1 METQPSEVNN
11 DSGRNYYNSKGR
23 EKGDKD
29 KSEKFKIE
37 KLPPIKYSNEENRSS
52 TYRREEF

>member
-1 METQPSEVNN
+1 VNN

-29 KSEKFKIE
+29 KSEKIKIE
-37 KLPPIKYSNEENRSS
+37 KLPPIKYSNEENSSS
-52 TYRREEF
+52 TYRREDF